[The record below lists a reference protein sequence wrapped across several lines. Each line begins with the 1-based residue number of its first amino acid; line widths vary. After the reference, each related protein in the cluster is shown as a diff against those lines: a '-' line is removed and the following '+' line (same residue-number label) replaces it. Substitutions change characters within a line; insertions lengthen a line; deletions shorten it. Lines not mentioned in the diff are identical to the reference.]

1 MSEFWGYQSMVN
13 DQPFRLR
20 PPIFLC
26 VVDYIHIESLAP
38 NCFDVTAGVIVQN
51 GGYFGIATAFCLAR
65 KPRRMSRQIDMKINK
80 LCLVTPRISGIC
92 PGWRMQYEIPL

>member
-1 MSEFWGYQSMVN
+1 MVN

-20 PPIFLC
+20 PPVFLR

-51 GGYFGIATAFCLAR
+51 GGYFCIATTFRLAR
-65 KPRRMSRQIDMKINK
+65 KPRMMSRQIETKRNK
-80 LCLVTPRISGIC
+80 LCLVTPRISGI
-92 PGWRMQYEIPL
+92 